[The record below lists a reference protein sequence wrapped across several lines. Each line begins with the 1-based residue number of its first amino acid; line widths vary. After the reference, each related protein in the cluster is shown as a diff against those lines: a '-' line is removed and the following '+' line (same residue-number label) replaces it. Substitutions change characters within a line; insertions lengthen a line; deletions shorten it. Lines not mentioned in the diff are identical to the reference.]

1 MTPDPIVNAVPLQ
14 LKYDV
19 KMKKIY
25 IFALL
30 TLSLIIVSCGRSQ
43 EKLPTL
49 MLHPHEE
56 MPDSIDLKSYKSV
69 FLAGTIDMG
78 SGVDWQKDVAEL
90 FEKAPGNWVLFNPR
104 QELWDPSRENEMDY
118 QVNWELSHLE
128 DADYILMNF
137 LPGSKSP
144 ITLLELGLFAKS
156 GKLHVVC
163 TEGFYRYDNVRI
175 TCAKYGVPV
184 YASLTEA
191 IGEIIR

>member
-1 MTPDPIVNAVPLQ
+1 
-14 LKYDV
+14 
-19 KMKKIY
+19 MKRIH
-25 IFALL
+25 IFVLL
-30 TLSLIIVSCGRSQ
+30 TLSLIIISCGRSQ

-49 MLHPHEE
+49 VIHPHEE
-56 MPDSIDLKSYKSV
+56 MPGNIDKKSFKSV

-104 QELWDPSRENEMDY
+104 QEFWDPSRENEMDY

-128 DADYILMNF
+128 DADFILMNF
-137 LPGSKSP
+137 IPGSKSP

-163 TEGFYRYDNVRI
+163 TDGFYRYDNVRI